1 MNVLIRNI
9 MLFDSSIVLPYIL
22 SLNFDNFIEES
33 LGSLNSILVGGA
45 LVIVIDD
52 QEVIMN

>member
-1 MNVLIRNI
+1 

-33 LGSLNSILVGGA
+33 LGSLNSILVGGG